1 MNMKLYKDQYP
12 DNWFGDYPTRPFGGD
27 NPYHCCA
34 SCGRGVPT
42 INYRL
47 EGHAEDCDYR
57 LMKEAELRKN
67 LVLN

>member
-42 INYRL
+42 INYHL